1 MASLASQPLRWDEK
15 IAALKD
21 TIAGGSQIMISNL
34 LRNFRYDDNEMRR
47 VFCSSIG
54 TELQVNGQPH
64 EATPIFNFLIY
75 KGYFDVVD
83 RYIGLFP
90 VSKFNEPTGVGGLR
104 NPRTRENIFHI
115 AARSHQ
121 RSHNRLVAIG
131 KVINRY
137 TYSVSDR
144 NLLTE
149 ALAVLSDTDIEATP
163 LMTLLGKVLDMWSA
177 IQRSSSGR
185 RVTGVNFNTLKDEYN
200 LIKFMITQN
209 NSVERFFNVSM
220 TESMNWDS
228 QDMYDGYRGDFEN
241 MERRFD
247 ELTGIGG
254 MLRLKLENSGYYD
267 VSEEDESDT
276 STQILSESD
285 DDGPDSYDENDD
297 YFADNADYRWNEE
310 TEHWESADEEEEVWT
325 RPSLEQDLHD
335 RLNYASERRQQ
346 DVLIQLIRYEGNRVL
361 YAYRYGDL
369 NAIPYFNWFIYK
381 GLDEVVTF
389 AIGQLD
395 DGGDMVSD
403 RLTSEVT
410 RWNPYH
416 YAATSVR
423 FDRLLNSV
431 NLLNQNLSV
440 VRYSAAHTV
449 TYQGDTPLMILLKRI
464 PDGYEDAIDTEGH
477 DERTEM
483 LDDTLNLYD
492 KIKQWMQGEGQRFVQ
507 ASFNRVTPEV
517 ATKYGNIATALIS
530 FEYDIQEYFD
540 PDFEDN
546 KLSDMIDYTVQQTA
560 QQPVARNLAN
570 ELNRVA
576 PRPARLGE
584 IYTLNEFRTIG
595 FPVEEDRLT
604 FTVPGKDLDCD
615 VGDYETTKYMP
626 VKLDVERSRPTT
638 GQWISRHNWD
648 VDGSGKLY
656 LFCAQDLRQYLT
668 TRQGTYGLSVDNSDT
683 FFENRMS
690 DTNPFNRKKILG
702 VQYLTREEIE
712 AEEAKYPQLKS
723 ENSSVEA
730 NRKKLEQEAD
740 KETYKQSMNL
750 LSNNSML
757 SILRRR
763 LTSARNLLAEERA
776 KDPSGMSNRE
786 REARHEEIVGAQNRI
801 LNLEQMIRREEQKE
815 EQKRLEES
823 KRKNLSSDGGSNKRQ
838 RRKLFLK
845 FSNLK
850 F

>member
-1 MASLASQPLRWDEK
+1 M
-15 IAALKD
+15 
-21 TIAGGSQIMISNL
+21 M
-34 LRNFRYDDNEMRR
+34 
-47 VFCSSIG
+47 
-54 TELQVNGQPH
+54 
-64 EATPIFNFLIY
+64 
-75 KGYFDVVD
+75 
-83 RYIGLFP
+83 
-90 VSKFNEPTGVGGLR
+90 
-104 NPRTRENIFHI
+104 
-115 AARSHQ
+115 
-121 RSHNRLVAIG
+121 
-131 KVINRY
+131 
-137 TYSVSDR
+137 
-144 NLLTE
+144 
-149 ALAVLSDTDIEATP
+149 
-163 LMTLLGKVLDMWSA
+163 
-177 IQRSSSGR
+177 
-185 RVTGVNFNTLKDEYN
+185 
-200 LIKFMITQN
+200 
-209 NSVERFFNVSM
+209 
-220 TESMNWDS
+220 ESMENNQDL
-228 QDMYDGYRGDFEN
+228 QDMYDGYRQDFSN
-241 MERRFD
+241 MESRF
-247 ELTGIGG
+247 EGLTGIEAA
-254 MLRLKLENSGYYD
+254 MRTKLQNSGYYG
-267 VSEEDESDT
+267 VSEEDESDA
-276 STQILSESD
+276 STQIFSSD
-285 DDGPDSYDENDD
+285 EDEDDEP
-297 YFADNADYRWNEE
+297 A
-310 TEHWESADEEEEVWT
+310 WT

-423 FDRLLNSV
+423 FDRILNSV

-449 TYQGDTPLMILLKRI
+449 TYQGDTPLTLLLQRI
-464 PDGYEDAIDTEGH
+464 IDAFEEAQEEDTEEGIQEKMNESI
-477 DERTEM
+477 D
-483 LDDTLNLYD
+483 LYV
-492 KIKQWMQGEGQRFVQ
+492 KIREWMQGEGQVFVN
-507 ASFNRVTPEV
+507 ASTTRVIPEV
-517 ATKYGNIATALIS
+517 GNKLRDILFGIVG
-530 FEYDIQEYFD
+530 FERDIQDYDTYSYLDWDET
-540 PDFEDN
+540 E
-546 KLSDMIDYTVQQTA
+546 KISDMINYTVQSGQS
-560 QQPVARNLAN
+560 VVRNLSNAFD
-570 ELNRVA
+570 RVA

-584 IYTLNEFRTIG
+584 FYTLNEFRTIG

-626 VKLDVERSRPTT
+626 VKLDVERSRPAT

-702 VQYLTREEIE
+702 IQYLTREEIE

-776 KDPSGMSNRE
+776 KDTSGMSNRE

-815 EQKRLEES
+815 EQKRIEEL
-823 KRKNLSSDGGSNKRQ
+823 KRKSVATESGSNKRQ
-838 RRKLFLK
+838 KKGLLLKL
-845 FSNLK
+845 SNLK